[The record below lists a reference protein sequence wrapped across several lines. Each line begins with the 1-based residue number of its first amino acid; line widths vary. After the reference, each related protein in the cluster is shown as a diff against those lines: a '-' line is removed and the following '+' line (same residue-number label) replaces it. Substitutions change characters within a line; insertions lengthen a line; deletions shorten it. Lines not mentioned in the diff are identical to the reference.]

1 MAISI
6 VFTVSDA
13 KGDQATFS
21 IPIPDGT
28 AYADIVEFAQEMAE
42 LLNPLINAALR
53 DLHITIPIPF
63 TPWTAAASISDIQEK
78 ARFAFRTVNGF
89 LKHVS
94 LPAAVESIFSPGS
107 RNVDLANT
115 DVAAF
120 VTAMVDGI
128 TLSSTNDVEPCDVR
142 DEDLTELESATEAWG
157 KARR

>member
-1 MAISI
+1 MAISV
-6 VFTVSDA
+6 VFTISDA
-13 KGDQATFS
+13 KGDQSTFS
-21 IPIPDGT
+21 IPIPSSVLIDDI
-28 AYADIVEFAQEMAE
+28 ADFAQALADLIE
-42 LLNPLINAALR
+42 PLCNGALR
-53 DLHITIPIPF
+53 DLHFTIPVPF
-63 TPWTAAASISDIQEK
+63 TPWAAAASISDIQEK

-94 LPAAVESIFSPGS
+94 IPTAVESIFAAGS
-107 RNVDLANT
+107 RDVDLADT

-128 TLSSTNDVEPCDVR
+128 TVNTHDVEPCDVR